1 MILVTGAT
9 GHFGNLTIDFLLK
22 AGIPA
27 NQISALVRSADKAQD
42 LKRKGI
48 NLVIGDYN
56 DYSSL
61 VNACSGVE
69 KLLFVSGNDIPNRL
83 SQHER
88 VVEAAIEAKVGHVIY
103 TSGERKDE
111 TPSSPLWLFAKAH
124 IETERLLKESGLTYT
139 ILKNGLYMDFIPF
152 FIGDVLKTEMIYLP
166 AGQGKVS
173 FALRSE
179 MAEGAANVLLSEG
192 HENKTYDF
200 VNTEAYSYDDVAMYI
215 SEITGK
221 SIKYISPSPDEFVE
235 ALSKSDGSIPED
247 FVGIVLA
254 QAQGDG
260 DVVSQDMESLIGRK
274 LTSLRSYLQEVY
286 GQ

>member
-42 LKRKGI
+42 LKTKGI

-61 VNACSGVE
+61 VKAFSGVK

-111 TPSSPLWLFAKAH
+111 TPNSPLWLFAKAH
-124 IETERLLKESGLTYT
+124 FETERLLKESGLTYT

-179 MAEGAANVLLSEG
+179 MAEAAANVLFSEG
-192 HENKTYDF
+192 HENKVYDF

-221 SIKYISPSPDEFVE
+221 NIKYISPTPEEFTE
-235 ALSKSDGSIPED
+235 ALSKLDGAIPED

>member
-9 GHFGNLTIDFLLK
+9 GHFGNLTIDYLLK
-22 AGIPA
+22 TGIPA
-27 NQISALVRSADKAQD
+27 NQISALVRNADKGQD
-42 LKRKGI
+42 LKTKGI
-48 NLVIGDYN
+48 NLVFGDYN
-56 DYSSL
+56 DYASL
-61 VNACSGVE
+61 VKAFSGVE

-88 VVEAAIEAKVGHVIY
+88 VVKAAKEAKVEHFIY

-111 TPSSPLWLFAKAH
+111 TPNSPLWLFAKAH
-124 IETERLLKESGLTYT
+124 FETERLLKESGLTYT

-179 MAEGAANVLLSEG
+179 MAEAAAKVLSSEG
-192 HENKTYDF
+192 HENKVYDF

-221 SIKYISPSPDEFVE
+221 NINYISPTPEEFTE
-235 ALSKSDGSIPED
+235 ALSKSDGAIPED
-247 FVGIVLA
+247 FVGILLA

-260 DVVSQDMESLIGRK
+260 DITSHDLENLIGRK
-274 LTSLRSYLQEVY
+274 LTSLKSFLQEVY
-286 GQ
+286 GA